1 MSPAMPD
8 YSISQLSKEF
18 EITTRTI
25 RHYEDLGLLAPA
37 RRGQTRVY
45 SPADRVR
52 LKLILRGKRLG
63 LSLDDS
69 REIIDMYEPGKTN
82 VDQLRKLIDAIQL
95 QRHKLNQQLDD
106 ISKLL
111 QDLNKAE
118 TDCVEALKSNGQ
130 L

>member
-1 MSPAMPD
+1 MTD

-18 EITTRTI
+18 EVTTRTI
-25 RHYEDLGLLAPA
+25 RHYEELGLLSPA

-45 SPADRVR
+45 NPADRTR

-82 VDQLRKLIDAIQL
+82 IDQLNKLIDAIKI

-106 ISKLL
+106 ISMLL
-111 QDLNKAE
+111 KDLNKAE
-118 TDCVEALKSNGQ
+118 ADCIKALKSNG
-130 L
+130 LT